1 MANHR
6 EYRCCLLSE
15 LLDISN
21 ICSYNNSQGAVSKGE
36 GHLTNVKGANPV
48 QLKQRPMA
56 TRAVSWALREMTKTH
71 RDRVAVTWRKI
82 ATSWQATSC
91 AR

>member
-1 MANHR
+1 LT
-6 EYRCCLLSE
+6 YRTFVRIITVRGLFLKRRG
-15 LLDISN
+15 I
-21 ICSYNNSQGAVSKGE
+21 Y
-36 GHLTNVKGANPV
+36 LTNMKGANPV
-48 QLKQRPMA
+48 QFKQHPM
-56 TRAVSWALREMTKTH
+56 TTKAVSWALREMTKTH